1 MSSPDTDKPD
11 TDKPDT
17 KTLEYLLGVIVENRE
32 QRCAEIHEQAR
43 LQANEILKQ
52 AHTRVRERVHHHIIM
67 LREKYLER
75 ISAAQARNQTLIRQ
89 QHQLADKEFLETAW
103 PLLREALR
111 TLWSDPASRTK
122 WIDTAIAS
130 ASSTFLQQNWCIQ
143 HPLSLND
150 EEKKHLKYDC
160 TDIDISTPELAV
172 SEDIEAGIRIIA
184 GATVFD
190 ATLEGLLQQR
200 TTIEAILISRIKQ
213 ETTGYD

>member
-1 MSSPDTDKPD
+1 MSSHNTESS
-11 TDKPDT
+11 DT
-17 KTLEYLLGVIVENRE
+17 KTLEYLLSVIVENRE
-32 QRCAEIHEQAR
+32 QRCAEVREQAR
-43 LQANEILKQ
+43 LHNNEILKQ
-52 AHTRVRERVHHHIIM
+52 AHTRVRERVHHHVIM
-67 LREKYLER
+67 LREKYQER

-103 PLLREALR
+103 PLLREALMA
-111 TLWSDPASRTK
+111 LWREPASRAR
-122 WIDTAIAS
+122 WIDTAIADA
-130 ASSTFLQQNWCIQ
+130 ASIFLQQNWCIE

-200 TTIEAILISRIKQ
+200 TAIEAILISRINQ
-213 ETTGYD
+213 ETPGHD